1 LLRWLSRFAV
11 TELGADVDPFLLH
24 LYAALAEKERRL
36 TSQRT
41 QNALAAKRAQ
51 GKQLGNPQLLAAAAE
66 RDVQIRPIL
75 QELAGQSLRAIAAE
89 LDRRGIKS
97 WSGKPWNAVSVR
109 NAMVRLGFQTTGR
122 AS

>member
-1 LLRWLSRFAV
+1 LRSSAFTRTDKFCLLRWLSRFAV

-66 RDVQIRPIL
+66 
-75 QELAGQSLRAIAAE
+75 
-89 LDRRGIKS
+89 LDRRGIKT
-97 WSGKPWNAVSVR
+97 WSGKPWIESAPSR
-109 NAMVRLGFQTTGR
+109 TSDRL